1 MIKKNIEIL
10 KIFLLLLYIYHFASV
25 FHRCNTKKKQISWIE
40 RKAISYCDFLAFF
53 AAILSSCAFNVT
65 LVHLGFAKNQK

>member
-25 FHRCNTKKKQISWIE
+25 FHRCNTKKNKLVGSNEKQFLIVIS
-40 RKAISYCDFLAFF
+40 
-53 AAILSSCAFNVT
+53 
-65 LVHLGFAKNQK
+65 